1 MSLRFRRGVDSST
14 QSTKVEVRD
23 ADSGRLV
30 GHGWAPHPP
39 TSPPRS
45 EQDPETWWRALGAAR
60 AEAGHVDDIAAVSVA
75 AQQHGLVVLDAAGEV
90 LRPAKLW
97 NDTES
102 APDAGWL
109 IGQLDGGAAGWAA
122 ACGSVPVAAFTITKL
137 SWLHRTEPEVFAR
150 IARVLLPHDWLAWR
164 LTGELG
170 TDRGDASGT
179 GYWSPATGEYRLDL
193 LEIVD
198 RDLDWAAAL
207 PPVLGPEAAMGTG
220 DNMAAALGLGLRA
233 RRRRDLAR
241 HVRHGVRGQRRADRR
256 PDRRGVRLRRRHRSL
271 PPARLHPERH
281 EGHRTRPR
289 HLLGVDLQ
297 ELDQMALD
305 AASGSGGVVFV
316 PYLDGERTPNRPD
329 ATGTISGLRS
339 DVAREQLAR
348 SAFEGVVCGLL
359 DGLDAL
365 RAAGVATDDGR
376 LFLVGGGA
384 RSAAYRQI
392 LADLAQRPVVVTAE
406 DELVA
411 LGACVQ
417 AAARVSGV
425 PIADVQDAWA
435 LGMGTTVDPVADA
448 SSGAR
453 GARRL
458 RLRARLRLSRS
469 VRVLFRG
476 GLPRGRLR
484 CQRKPPSSAARIVS
498 LSFEICWCT
507 YRSSPSRRIH
517 GLKHS

>member
-1 MSLRFRRGVDSST
+1 MTLVAGVDSST

-23 ADSGRLV
+23 AESGRLA
-30 GHGWAPHPP
+30 GHGWAPHPA

-45 EQDPETWWRALGAAR
+45 EQDPEIWWRALGTAR
-60 AEAGHVDDIAAVSVA
+60 AEAGHVGDIATMSVA
-75 AQQHGLVVLDAAGEV
+75 AQQHGLVVLDAAGDV

-109 IGQLDGGAAGWAA
+109 LGRLDGGASAWAE

-137 SWLHRTEPEVFAR
+137 SWLHRTEPDVFAR

-179 GYWSPATGEYRLDL
+179 GYWSGASGEYRLDL

-198 RDLDWAAAL
+198 GDLDWAAAL
-207 PPVLGPEAAMGTG
+207 PPVLGPEAATGTG

-233 RRRRDLAR
+233 GDVAISLGTSGTVFSVSDAPT
-241 HVRHGVRGQRRADRR
+241 ADPTGAVCGFADATGRY
-256 PDRRGVRLRRRHRSL
+256 L
-271 PPARLHPERH
+271 PLVCTLNA
-281 EGHRTRPR
+281 TKVTDATA
-289 HLLGVDLQ
+289 HLLGVDLPD
-297 ELDQMALD
+297 LDAMAL
-305 AASGSGGVVFV
+305 ATAPGSGGIVFV
-316 PYLDGERTPNRPD
+316 PYLDGERTPNRPE

-339 DVAREQLAR
+339 EVAREQLAR

-365 RAAGVATDDGR
+365 RASGAATDAGR

-384 RSAAYRQI
+384 RSRAYRQI
-392 LADLAQRPVVVTAE
+392 LADLAQRPVVVSTE

-417 AAARVSGV
+417 AAARQSGV

-435 LGMGTTVDPVADA
+435 LGIGTTVDPALDPDRAAEVRAAYALARD
-448 SSGAR
+448 SG
-453 GARRL
+453 
-458 RLRARLRLSRS
+458 
-469 VRVLFRG
+469 
-476 GLPRGRLR
+476 
-484 CQRKPPSSAARIVS
+484 
-498 LSFEICWCT
+498 
-507 YRSSPSRRIH
+507 
-517 GLKHS
+517 

>member
-1 MSLRFRRGVDSST
+1 MPLVAGVDSST

-23 ADSGRLV
+23 AETGRLA

-45 EQDPETWWRALGAAR
+45 EQDPEIWWRALGSAR
-60 AEAGHVDDIAAVSVA
+60 AEAGRVDDIAAISVA
-75 AQQHGLVVLDAAGEV
+75 AQQHGLVVLDARDEV

-102 APDAGWL
+102 APDAAWL
-109 IGQLDGGAAGWAA
+109 LGQLPDGAAGWAG
-122 ACGSVPVAAFTITKL
+122 ACGSVPVAAFTISKL

-179 GYWSPATGEYRLDL
+179 GYWSAASGEYRLDL

-198 RDLDWAAAL
+198 QDLDWAAAL
-207 PPVLGPEAAMGTG
+207 PPVLAPEAATGTG

-233 RRRRDLAR
+233 GDVAISLGTSGTVFA
-241 HVRHGVRGQRRADRR
+241 VSDAPTADSTGAVCGFADATGRY
-256 PDRRGVRLRRRHRSL
+256 L
-271 PPARLHPERH
+271 PLVCTLNA
-281 EGHRTRPR
+281 TKVTDATA
-289 HLLGVDLQ
+289 HLLGVDLP
-297 ELDQMALD
+297 ELDEMAL
-305 AASGSGGVVFV
+305 ATAPGSGGIVFV

-359 DGLDAL
+359 DGLDAV
-365 RAAGVATDDGR
+365 RASGVATDGR

-384 RSAAYRQI
+384 RSGAYRQI
-392 LADLAQRPVVVTAE
+392 LADLAQRPVLVTAE

-417 AAARVSGV
+417 AAARHTGV
-425 PIADVQDAWA
+425 PIAEIQDAWA
-435 LGMGTTVDPVADA
+435 LGMGTTVDPVADPDAA
-448 SSGAR
+448 SDVRAAYASARDSG
-453 GARRL
+453 
-458 RLRARLRLSRS
+458 
-469 VRVLFRG
+469 
-476 GLPRGRLR
+476 
-484 CQRKPPSSAARIVS
+484 
-498 LSFEICWCT
+498 
-507 YRSSPSRRIH
+507 
-517 GLKHS
+517 